1 MNRKNF
7 LKLSLITFLI
17 SLGLLAISYYF
28 FHYVTDS
35 GFTLTWHP
43 EAGKPFVTDMLGQFA
58 TLFLWTSV
66 VSLLIAFIFFKK
78 EETVEE
84 TVEIE
89 EKAGE

>member
-66 VSLLIAFIFFKK
+66 VSLLIALFSLKRKK
-78 EETVEE
+78 GLR
-84 TVEIE
+84 
-89 EKAGE
+89 KP